1 MANDQIRASDA
12 DREQVAARLRD
23 HFAEGRL
30 TREELDERIA
40 ATLNAKTIGDLR
52 PPMADL
58 PGPAP
63 VQASPGLARPAP
75 PGWPRPP
82 MAWRGL
88 RILPLLAIGLAVALT
103 LNGGAWAIFGFFRFL
118 LIFWLVTTAVGLI
131 MGRRMRRWRGGPWRG
146 GQGPGYGPPRSR
158 GGRHYL

>member
-1 MANDQIRASDA
+1 MTNDQIRASDA
-12 DREQVAARLRD
+12 DRDRVADRLRD

-30 TREELDERIA
+30 TREELDERLA

-52 PPMADL
+52 APMADL
-58 PGPAP
+58 PGPVPA
-63 VQASPGLARPAP
+63 QAGPARPVP
-75 PGWPRPP
+75 VGWRPP
-82 MAWRGL
+82 VVWRGL

-103 LNGGAWAIFGFFRFL
+103 LNGGGAVIFGFFRFL

-146 GQGPGYGPPRSR
+146 GQWPGSGPPRSR